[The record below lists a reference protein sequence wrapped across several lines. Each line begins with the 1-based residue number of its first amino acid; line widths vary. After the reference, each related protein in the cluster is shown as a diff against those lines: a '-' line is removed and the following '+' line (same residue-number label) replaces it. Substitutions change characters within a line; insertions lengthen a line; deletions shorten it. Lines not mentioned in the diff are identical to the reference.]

1 MVIGRT
7 PEALLWELLGAVTES
22 GASDLHVSSGRV
34 PILRVDGKLKAVE
47 GVPPISADDVSDL
60 VQKILGT
67 ERAATF
73 FAKRQEVDV
82 SFSPERADARFRVN
96 VYWSRQEP
104 AIAMRNL
111 PLKIPALREL
121 HLPETLYRFTEP
133 RQGFVL
139 ISGPSGH
146 GKTTTMSSLVNH
158 INQTRSAHIVT
169 IEDPIEYLYA
179 EEHCLIHQREV
190 GPDTPSFPDALRSA
204 LREDPNVVVVGEMR
218 DLDTISTAL
227 TVAETGHLVFST
239 IHTNDAAQTIDR
251 IVDVFPAARQAE
263 VRMQLAATL
272 TGIVSLRLLPR
283 ASGKGRLH
291 AVEIL
296 VGTPAVRNLIREGET
311 AQIPS
316 MIQTGH
322 KHGMISLEQ
331 SLRSLVTRGEISPDE
346 VMNYLS
352 GTNVLEESATP

>member
-1 MVIGRT
+1 MAIGQAA
-7 PEALLWELLGAVTES
+7 EALLGELLRAVAEAR
-22 GASDLHVSSGRV
+22 ASDLHVSVGRV
-34 PILRVDGKLKAVE
+34 PILRADGGLRAIE
-47 GVPPISADDVSDL
+47 GVPPLSADEVSGL
-60 VQKILGT
+60 AQKILGT

-82 SFSPERADARFRVN
+82 SFAPERSEMRFRVN

-104 AIAMRNL
+104 AIALRNL
-111 PLKIPALREL
+111 PLQIPTLREL
-121 HLPETLYRFTEP
+121 HLPDTLYRFTEP

-139 ISGPSGH
+139 VAGPAGH
-146 GKTTTMSSLVNH
+146 GKTTTMASLVNH
-158 INQTRSAHIVT
+158 INQTRSAHVVT
-169 IEDPIEYLYA
+169 IEDPIEYLFT
-179 EEHCLIHQREV
+179 EERCLIHQREV
-190 GPDTPSFPDALRSA
+190 GSDTPSFPGALRAA

-218 DLDTISTAL
+218 DLDTIATAL

-251 IVDVFPAARQAE
+251 VLDVFPGPRQAE
-263 VRMQLAATL
+263 VRTQLAATL

-283 ASGKGRLH
+283 ASGKGRIP

-311 AQIPS
+311 AQIPG

-322 KHGMISLEQ
+322 KHGMVSLEQ
-331 SLRSLVTRGEISPDE
+331 SLRSLVTRGEAAPDE
-346 VMNYLS
+346 ISNYLA
-352 GTNVLEESATP
+352 GTNVLEERPGE